1 MARKVKGHD
10 MQITAPQFNPNSS
23 VNIVVPDGDT
33 DKPILTIFPS
43 GHDSLSACSHLQYRI
58 LMCKYRC
65 GVFPTQSEQHTIDS
79 IMRRLNRDLSKAV
92 TSTSVS
98 NRRAG
103 SPADGFFIV
112 DMENGGYS
120 STSNT
125 SPPRISDAL
134 PNRSITDQI
143 ITCVFRFPL
152 YLIFIVFITLY
163 DMIVDKAFREHVRI
177 VITPSNQRDEN

>member
-10 MQITAPQFNPNSS
+10 TQITAPHLNPNSC

-65 GVFPTQSEQHTIDS
+65 GVFPTQSEQRTIDS
-79 IMRRLNRDLSKAV
+79 IMRRLNIDLSKAV
-92 TSTSVS
+92 TSTTASS
-98 NRRAG
+98 RRPG

-112 DMENGGYS
+112 DMESGGYS
-120 STSNT
+120 STSNM
-125 SPPRISDAL
+125 SPPRLSDSL

-143 ITCVFRFPL
+143 VTCVFRFPL

-177 VITPSNQRDEN
+177 VISPSCQRDEN